1 MTGLGLN
8 RPEPPETTP
17 TGQSMY
23 KFGSLRVQVRLKTT
37 MEYLDPSGQKLF
49 SAKMVNTRLAAVP

>member
-1 MTGLGLN
+1 VTGLGLN

>member
-1 MTGLGLN
+1 
-8 RPEPPETTP
+8 
-17 TGQSMY
+17 MY

-37 MEYLDPSGQKLF
+37 TEYLDPSGQKLF